1 MSKIQEETIKTL
13 IKDIKFYEKL
23 LNNVFNWCG
32 KDSLLYWAITR
43 DWSKGDNNE

>member
-13 IKDIKFYEKL
+13 MKDIKFYEKL

-32 KDSLLYWAITR
+32 KDSLLYWTITR
-43 DWSKGDNNE
+43 DCSKGDNDE